1 MGLGRMSGA
10 GRRLSRRGVLSGL
23 TLALSAGRAA
33 AANEWVLYTSQNRT
47 APVALATLGR
57 LLAEASARTNN
68 ALTIEMKTA
77 GTLPIRATAVAAGVA
92 DGKVQMGDDTY
103 FPIALPA
110 GGMLR
115 MPGLVLTDSEL
126 QDVLPI
132 QQSFLQAAFA
142 KRKLTL
148 LGYYVMPPQI
158 IFSARKIAKIDDLRN
173 LVIRTTT
180 PEQTEAV
187 LRLGGLAVSMVAS
200 DVPAALDAMTL
211 HGVYGTAAGVARPWK
226 DKLTYAC
233 NITPIRGDGVILAN
247 SAALAALPEAVRNA
261 VVKLGADLAIA
272 MAADLAADDAAA
284 MVEAT
289 AAGLQSVEPRA
300 EDIISATRRLT
311 PFWEQ
316 LGSARGKDG
325 ADTLAALRLVLGR

>member
-1 MGLGRMSGA
+1 MSGS
-10 GRRLSRRGVLSGL
+10 RQRISRRAVLGGV
-23 TLALSAGRAA
+23 TLALSAGQAA
-33 AANEWVLYTSQNRT
+33 AATEWVLYTSQNRT

-57 LLAEASARTNN
+57 LLAEAPARTNK

-126 QDVLPI
+126 RDVLPI
-132 QQSFLQAAFA
+132 QQSFLQAAFT

-148 LGYYVMPPQI
+148 LGYYVTPPQI
-158 IFSARKIAKIDDLRN
+158 IFSARKIATIDDLRGM
-173 LVIRTTT
+173 VIRTTT

-200 DVPAALDAMTL
+200 DVPAALDAATL

-226 DKLTYAC
+226 DKLTFAC
-233 NITPIRGDGVILAN
+233 SITPIRSDGVVLAN
-247 SAALAALPEAVRNA
+247 SAALAALPEDVRTAVL
-261 VVKLGADLAIA
+261 KLGADLAAA
-272 MAADLAADDAAA
+272 MQTDLAADEDAA
-284 MVEAT
+284 MVEVN
-289 AAGLQSVEPRA
+289 AAGVQPVEPRA
-300 EDIISATRRLT
+300 EDLITATRRLT

-325 ADTLAALRLVLGR
+325 SDTLAALRLVLGR

>member
-1 MGLGRMSGA
+1 MDGPRGH
-10 GRRLSRRGVLSGL
+10 LSRRGLLGALSVTLSG
-23 TLALSAGRAA
+23 ALPRAA
-33 AANEWVLYTSQNRT
+33 AAASDWVLYTSQNRT

-57 LLAEASARTNN
+57 VLAEAPARTNN
-68 ALTIEMKTA
+68 ALKIELKTA

-92 DGKVQMGDDTY
+92 DGKVQLGDDTY
-103 FPIALPA
+103 FSIALPA

-115 MPGLVLTDSEL
+115 MPGLVLTDAEL
-126 QDVLPI
+126 HDVLPI
-132 QQSFLQAAFA
+132 QQGFLQTAFA

-148 LGYYVMPPQI
+148 LGYYVTPPQM
-158 IFSARKIAKIDDLRN
+158 IFTSRKVASIDDLRN

-200 DVPAALDAMTL
+200 DVPAALDAASL

-226 DKLTYAC
+226 DKLTYATS
-233 NITPIRGDGVILAN
+233 ITPIRGDGVILA
-247 SAALAALPEAVRNA
+247 STAALAALPEVTRTAVT
-261 VVKLGADLAIA
+261 KLGADLATA
-272 MAADLAADDAAA
+272 LAADLAADDKAA
-284 MVEAT
+284 MAEVR
-289 AAGLQSVEPRA
+289 GDGMLMVEPSA
-300 EDIISATRRLT
+300 EDIIAATRRLT

-325 ADTLAALRLVLGR
+325 ADTLAAMRLVLGR